1 MNTADRRGLMQ
12 GPRGEPL
19 RSLRNH
25 ARAPRDRGGRP
36 KMLGHEGHPAGLS
49 NGKKPE
55 LPAR

>member
-1 MNTADRRGLMQ
+1 MSTADRSGQMH
-12 GPRGEPL
+12 GPCGEPL

-25 ARAPRDRGGRP
+25 ARVPRDRSGRP